1 MKNSQIL
8 AEIKESAKTL
18 FSAIITLISP
28 LITAVATLIKYLW
41 KLTRLVIIVG
51 VVALI
56 VAMCVSRSI
65 YHRISPRYYVYKYD
79 VVERYRVKD
88 TWQNKWVTGYLTS
101 VEKNFGCDSLVRISK
116 KDIFGNNKR
125 YGYFDVR
132 SGAIAIEP
140 QFCAA
145 GVFSEG
151 LATASN
157 EEDRGFIDTTGKFVV
172 KFNEKLTD
180 IGSMVLNNGHT
191 IAHPFNLDKQT
202 GYGVINTKGEW
213 VLEPIY
219 EKIVRSTQNC
229 YIVSTEFREGLWS
242 VEKGWIIEPECI
254 SIEPYNC
261 DEGFS
266 VLCENRHYI
275 VDADGNIINPFVFSY
290 TEMLTYQAAGDNS
303 EISIASDYM
312 LFGLDEKCVG
322 VYNIRTNKVVIPAKY
337 TYIYMV
343 SKDIFVV
350 QDGMDIEYLV
360 DKNGN
365 VIKPININVN

>member
-28 LITAVATLIKYLW
+28 LITAVATIIKYLW
-41 KLTRLVIIVG
+41 RLVRLLIILFVIA
-51 VVALI
+51 VAVLFFCEKSKYHKI
-56 VAMCVSRSI
+56 TPKYCI
-65 YHRISPRYYVYKYD
+65 YQYD
-79 VVERYRVKD
+79 MLDCYRVKD
-88 TWQNKWVTGYLTS
+88 MQNDKWVTGYLAS
-101 VEKNFGCDSLVRISK
+101 IEKNFDCDSLVRISK
-116 KDIFGNNKR
+116 KNIFGNNER
-125 YGYFDVR
+125 YGYLDAR
-132 SGAIAIEP
+132 TGTIAIEP

-151 LATASN
+151 LAAASN
-157 EEDRGFIDTTGKFVV
+157 GEERGFIDTTGKFVV
-172 KFNEKLTD
+172 KFNERLTD
-180 IGSMVLNNGHT
+180 IEDMVLNNGYS
-191 IAHPFNLDKQT
+191 IARPFNLDKQT

-219 EKIVRSTQNC
+219 ERVVRSTQNR

-242 VEKGWIIEPECI
+242 VEKGWIVEPECI
-254 SIEPYNC
+254 EIEPYNC

-266 VLCENRHYI
+266 LLCEDRQYI

-290 TEMLTYQAAGDNS
+290 SERLSYRNVGDES
-303 EISIASDYM
+303 EINRNSDYI
-312 LFGLDEKCVG
+312 LFGLCEKCVG
-322 VYNIRTNKVVIPAKY
+322 VYNLRTNKIVIPAKY
-337 TYIYMV
+337 TYIYMA

-350 QDGMDIEYLV
+350 QDGFDIEYLV

-365 VIKPININVN
+365 IIKPININVN